1 LFWENSNAL
10 VTNFAWAAWALHHL
24 SGSSAHSM
32 LTIHQGIEMLRKNS
46 DINPNFS
53 PSITKGK
60 YVSEGQVELWS
71 TETRDSPRG

>member
-1 LFWENSNAL
+1 
-10 VTNFAWAAWALHHL
+10 
-24 SGSSAHSM
+24 
-32 LTIHQGIEMLRKNS
+32 MLRKNS